1 MEIRVHAA
9 CARAAALADHAR
21 RRLLY
26 VLMPRR
32 HQVQRIDVHVGE
44 TRSRRGMQDGYCKVQ
59 LQLVHAGVTTVVDVG
74 KDLYDAID
82 RAVDQAGRLVAEKL
96 RLAQSTPATA

>member
-26 VLMPRR
+26 VLRSR
-32 HQVQRIDVHVGE
+32 QHQVEHVEVHLGD
-44 TRSRRGMQDGYCKVQ
+44 TRSRRGLQEGYCKVR
-59 LQLVHAGVTTVVDVG
+59 LRLVQAGVTTVVDVG
-74 KDLYDAID
+74 KDLHDAID
-82 RAVDQAGRLVAEKL
+82 RAVDRAGRLAMEHLRGTQPVA
-96 RLAQSTPATA
+96 A

>member
-32 HQVQRIDVHVGE
+32 HQVQRIEVHLGD
-44 TRSRRGMQDGYCKVQ
+44 TRSRRGGREGYCKVQ
-59 LQLVHAGVTTVVDVG
+59 LQLLHAGVTTVVDVS

-82 RAVDQAGRLVAEKL
+82 RAVDHAGRLAAERL
-96 RLAQSTPATA
+96 RGAPLAA

>member
-26 VLMPRR
+26 VLRSR
-32 HQVQRIDVHVGE
+32 QHHVESVEVRLGD
-44 TRSRRGMQDGYCKVQ
+44 TRSRHGQKEGYCRVQ
-59 LQLVHAGVTTVVDVG
+59 LRLVHAGVASVVDVG

-82 RAVDQAGRLVAEKL
+82 RAVDRAGRLAGEHLRIAE
-96 RLAQSTPATA
+96 PAAA